1 MTVSQTVSRKRGF
14 AAMDQEQQRA
24 IASKGGRAA
33 HRKGTAHQFSSE
45 EARKAGYLGG
55 KVVSADREHMA
66 AIGRK
71 GGQRAGRAVDAERN
85 AQTSGEYGTSADLP
99 AAPQF
104 KEYPQ
109 QAGDSPAVVLPHWRE
124 TLPKSS
130 QPQGEEQDRKQPPEG
145 RTATYV
151 FSAQPE
157 ATDVASVMP
166 RFPSKE

>member
-1 MTVSQTVSRKRGF
+1 MTVSRKRGF
-14 AAMDQEQQRA
+14 AAMSQEQQRA

-71 GGQRAGRAVDAERN
+71 GGQRAGRAAAEAERN
-85 AQTSGEYGTSADLP
+85 TRTSGGPGSGPDVP

-104 KEYPQ
+104 KEYP
-109 QAGDSPAVVLPHWRE
+109 
-124 TLPKSS
+124 
-130 QPQGEEQDRKQPPEG
+130 
-145 RTATYV
+145 
-151 FSAQPE
+151 
-157 ATDVASVMP
+157 
-166 RFPSKE
+166 